1 MKTNT
6 TPTPAPR
13 PVLMTSTRLARLTPM
28 QMHAFANDMA
38 LRGIPAFKGVA

>member
-1 MKTNT
+1 MKINT
-6 TPTPAPR
+6 YAPTPR
-13 PVLMTSTRLARLTPM
+13 PVLMTATRLARLTPT